1 MEIQFKQVY
10 IKCLNCQFTAVKSCN
25 VSSYV
30 GFINITELCKK
41 FFLFNLHDWLN
52 MSSVLELCN
61 AISQKQD
68 RAYTLDN
75 ITCHH
80 YNINLNELE
89 LYVHPLLFLH
99 FAIFKIPR
107 VICEIDYDF
116 CDDVDGDTD
125 ATAIDDEP
133 SDMIVSDDVD
143 ETQTNDGEGKA
154 SDKTDASKVS
164 NDIDIISDVQGFDV
178 DKSVIDKPS
187 VQEPDDDKTGVNDP
201 CVEDQV
207 LTKTDANSK
216 TTDSIT
222 IDTTAITQPSII
234 ITIQVNDATTH
245 AVTKKL
251 QAIHI
256 SKKRKI

>member
-1 MEIQFKQVY
+1 
-10 IKCLNCQFTAVKSCN
+10 
-25 VSSYV
+25 
-30 GFINITELCKK
+30 
-41 FFLFNLHDWLN
+41 

-75 ITCHH
+75 ITCHY
-80 YNINLNELE
+80 YNININELE

-99 FAIFKIPR
+99 FVIFKIPR

-116 CDDVDGDTD
+116 CDDVDGDAD

-133 SDMIVSDDVD
+133 SDMIVSDDID
-143 ETQTNDGEGKA
+143 EDKA
-154 SDKTDASKVS
+154 DASKVS
-164 NDIDIISDVQGFDV
+164 NAIDTVSDVKGLDV
-178 DKSVIDKPS
+178 GKLVINKPS
-187 VQEPDDDKTGVNDP
+187 VQELDDDKTDVNDP
-201 CVEDQV
+201 CAKDRVP
-207 LTKTDANSK
+207 TKIVADKTHANSK

-251 QAIHI
+251 KAIHI